1 MNPTEILSEGAFL
14 AWVWDN
20 VTFQDRIKLLDH
32 APKTVWLFG
41 AGASR
46 HYNLNARGAPMP
58 LAREFFAA
66 FHQLP
71 TSEGLQ
77 ARVGPL
83 ISYLYHFKGVDIS
96 KSPDWLEDIEEFMT
110 CIEDE
115 IATLRLKMEAGDRL
129 TYDDRLKAIS
139 LAEVFNNMLFIFGNV
154 INEAQNGPL
163 APGYTELLKFAGVND
178 TFITFN
184 WDTLLDRS
192 LAATGCWSP
201 NEGYGSRF
209 TSILDGIWRTKVD
222 QDASIDHGWRLFKLH
237 GSTNWLVPYRG
248 VAPATL
254 ELRSTVND
262 DTKVFLYWQSSLPFE
277 TFHGRWHG
285 GYESTCYG
293 YYPPNLPADCFPSEL
308 ISAPPGHTLMTI
320 NFAPIFS
327 PFEEPRTRGIPSSPL
342 MLTPVRQ
349 KRYEDYPTVIE
360 PLWQQ
365 AEKAIFEADRII
377 IIGYSFPATDT
388 RSIRLLQESLQS
400 RPAQIDVWIVDPN
413 AESIASRLKASG
425 LDKAKGV
432 RIDLRAFEDLIS
444 VFWKDAPDM
453 VRTAAS
459 NHPQFD
465 KWVKMLWQ
473 MGKSWPPPS
482 AGIPSA

>member
-1 MNPTEILSEGAFL
+1 MKPTEIPSHEAFL
-14 AWVWDN
+14 AWIWDN
-20 VTFQDRIKLLDH
+20 VTFLDRTKLLDH

-46 HYNLNARGAPMP
+46 HYNLNERRVSMP

-66 FHQLP
+66 FHRLP

-110 CIEDE
+110 CIENQIVE
-115 IATLRLKMEAGDRL
+115 LRSKIETDARL
-129 TYDDRLKAIS
+129 TANDQLKAFS

-163 APGYTELLKFAGVND
+163 APGYTELLKFAGPSD

-201 NEGYGSRF
+201 NEGYGFPF
-209 TSILDGIWRTKVD
+209 TRILDGIWRESVD
-222 QDASIDHGWRLFKLH
+222 YDASIDHGWSLLKLH

-254 ELRSTVND
+254 ELWRTVAD
-262 DTKVFLYWQSSLPFE
+262 DTKIFLYWQSSLPFQ
-277 TFHGRWHG
+277 TFHGRWRG

-293 YYPPNLPADCFPSEL
+293 YYPPNLPVDCFSAEL
-308 ISAPPGHTLMTI
+308 ISAPPGRDFATMT
-320 NFAPIFS
+320 FAPIFS
-327 PFEEPRTRGIPSSPL
+327 PFEEPPTRGIPSSPL

-365 AEKAIFEADRII
+365 AEKAMCEAGRIV
-377 IIGYSFPATDT
+377 IIGYSFPVTDT
-388 RSIRLLQESLQS
+388 RSIRLLQQSLQS
-400 RPAQIDVWIVDPN
+400 RPAQIEVWIVDPN
-413 AESIASRLKASG
+413 AENIASRLNASG
-425 LDKAKGV
+425 LDKAKEV
-432 RIDLRAFEDLIS
+432 RVDLRTFEDLMGT
-444 VFWKDAPDM
+444 FWKGAPDM

-459 NHPQFD
+459 NHPQFG
-465 KWVKMLWQ
+465 KWVQMLAQ
-473 MGKSWPPPS
+473 MGQMWPPPS
-482 AGIPSA
+482 AGISPV